1 METDHICGYRGKGVE
16 RWEICKCGQKYKLPV
31 IIQINSGDVIY
42 SMMTIIN
49 TVFSINTNTN
59 INTILSLYI

>member
-1 METDHICGYRGKGVE
+1 METDGICGYQGKGVE
-16 RWEICKCGQKYKLPV
+16 RWEICKCGQKHKLPV

-49 TVFSINTNTN
+49 TIFSINTNTN